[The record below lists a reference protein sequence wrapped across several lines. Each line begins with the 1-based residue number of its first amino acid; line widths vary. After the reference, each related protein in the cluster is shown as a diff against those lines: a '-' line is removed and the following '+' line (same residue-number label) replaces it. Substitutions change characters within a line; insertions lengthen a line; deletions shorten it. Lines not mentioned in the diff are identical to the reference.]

1 MIRRAGLLSAV
12 AVAAAIVL
20 AGCSPA
26 PEDGWRDQVS
36 QAAEQASSGDYAA
49 ADATLA
55 TVEQAVAAARD
66 DARIDAARA
75 EEILAAVAIVRA
87 DLSTLATPS
96 PAPSAST
103 PAVESTTPAST
114 PTPEE
119 ADEDEPAE
127 PDTGPGNGNGNG
139 NGKPGPK
146 DDKVKGPADKGDDE

>member
-12 AVAAAIVL
+12 AVAAALVL

-66 DARIDAARA
+66 DARIDDARA
-75 EEILAAVAIVRA
+75 GEILAAVATVRA

-96 PAPSAST
+96 PAPSEST
-103 PAVESTTPAST
+103 PPVETTTPT

-119 ADEDEPAE
+119 TDEDEPAA
-127 PDTGPGNGNGNG
+127 PAPGNGND
-139 NGKPGPK
+139 KPGPK
-146 DDKVKGPADKGDDE
+146 SDNGKGPADKGDDE

>member
-1 MIRRAGLLSAV
+1 VIRRAGLLSAV

-66 DARIDAARA
+66 DARIDDARA
-75 EEILAAVAIVRA
+75 GEILAAVATVRA

-96 PAPSAST
+96 PAPS
-103 PAVESTTPAST
+103 ESTSPVETTT
-114 PTPEE
+114 PTPTPAET
-119 ADEDEPAE
+119 DEDEPAA
-127 PDTGPGNGNGNG
+127 PAPGNGNGNGNG

-146 DDKVKGPADKGDDE
+146 SDNGKGPADKGDDE

>member
-1 MIRRAGLLSAV
+1 MRRAGLLSAV
-12 AVAAAIVL
+12 AVATAIML

-55 TVEQAVAAARD
+55 TVEQAVTAARD
-66 DARIDAARA
+66 DARIDDARA
-75 EEILAAVAIVRA
+75 GEILAAVATVRA

-96 PAPSAST
+96 PAPSEST
-103 PAVESTTPAST
+103 PPVESTTPT

-119 ADEDEPAE
+119 TDEDEPAA
-127 PDTGPGNGNGNG
+127 PAPGNG

-146 DDKVKGPADKGDDE
+146 SDSGKGPADKGDDE

>member
-12 AVAAAIVL
+12 TVAAALVL

-55 TVEQAVAAARD
+55 TVEQAVTAARD
-66 DARIDAARA
+66 DARIDDARA
-75 EEILAAVAIVRA
+75 GEILAAVATVRA

-96 PAPSAST
+96 PAPS
-103 PAVESTTPAST
+103 ESTSPVETTT
-114 PTPEE
+114 PTPTPAET
-119 ADEDEPAE
+119 DEDEPAA
-127 PDTGPGNGNGNG
+127 PAPGNGNGNG

-146 DDKVKGPADKGDDE
+146 SDSGKGPADKGDDE